1 MAQHK
6 HLMHTFGI
14 AMLAIMFGAGSAYAQ
29 PSSQP
34 STSENASG
42 SARSADSGSSAKAGS
57 SADKLGASDQAMMK
71 QLAIANMAEVEAAKI
86 ALNKSKDEQVRNFAQ
101 KMVDDHTQATK
112 QLQDLAQ
119 AKGVSLPDNLDAK
132 HKAEIDKLSALS
144 GDKFD
149 KTYMRQGGV
158 ADHRQ
163 VHALLSRIEKQAK
176 DNDLKQ
182 LASNLMPKINEHWQM
197 ARQAKTGSA
206 AATGA
211 SGTKGSSA
219 SSSGKSG
226 TDK

>member
-6 HLMHTFGI
+6 HRMHTFGI

-29 PSSQP
+29 QSSSQSATDSARSP
-34 STSENASG
+34 SSG
-42 SARSADSGSSAKAGS
+42 SASAAGGSTSSTS
-57 SADKLGASDQAMMK
+57 SADKLSASDQAMMK
-71 QLAIANMAEVEAAKI
+71 QLAMTNMAEIEAAKI

-119 AKGVSLPDNLDAK
+119 AKGVALPDNLDAK

-149 KTYMRQGGV
+149 KTYMTQGGV
-158 ADHRQ
+158 SDHRQ
-163 VHALLSRIEKQAK
+163 AHALLSRIEKQAK

-182 LASNLMPKINEHWQM
+182 LASNMMPKIN
-197 ARQAKTGSA
+197 
-206 AATGA
+206 
-211 SGTKGSSA
+211 
-219 SSSGKSG
+219 
-226 TDK
+226 